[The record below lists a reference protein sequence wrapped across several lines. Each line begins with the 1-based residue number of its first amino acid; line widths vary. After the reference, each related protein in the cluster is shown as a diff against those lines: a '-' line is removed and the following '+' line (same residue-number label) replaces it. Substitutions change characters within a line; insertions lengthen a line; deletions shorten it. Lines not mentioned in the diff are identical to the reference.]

1 MAKAKTVDDAAEL
14 IESAVESGS
23 EKVRETMDK
32 ATKGFEKMT
41 AMQKEA
47 MEAFMASAE
56 VTSKGAEKI
65 QAELT
70 AYMKSAA
77 EGMTEASKA
86 VFGAKTLKDAME
98 AQTSYMKTSLETY
111 GAEMTKITEMMSDIT
126 RDAMAPFQGP
136 AKSFMAMMQPSN

>member
-1 MAKAKTVDDAAEL
+1 MAKAKTVGDAAEM

-41 AMQKEA
+41 AVQKEA
-47 MEAFMASAE
+47 MEALMASAE
-56 VTSKGAEKI
+56 ITAKGAEKI

-77 EGMTEASKA
+77 TGMTEASKA

-98 AQTSYMKTSLETY
+98 AQTSFMKTSMETY

-136 AKSFMAMMQPSN
+136 AKSFMSMMQPPH